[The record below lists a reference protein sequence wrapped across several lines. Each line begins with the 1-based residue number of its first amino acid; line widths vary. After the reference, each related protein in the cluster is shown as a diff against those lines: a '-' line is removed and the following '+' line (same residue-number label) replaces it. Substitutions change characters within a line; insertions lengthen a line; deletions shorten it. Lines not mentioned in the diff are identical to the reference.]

1 MITPNTR
8 IILLKCPI
16 PLSNKH
22 QITFAN
28 SEAQYNYF
36 YNLPKIE
43 EDEAQY
49 QRKDNVIRFPAHAD
63 SLQEYNYCMYQNI
76 NYGNKWFY
84 AFITNISYVND
95 GCSYISIKTDVFQTW
110 QFNLT
115 WKQSFIEREMISIS
129 DDIPRSKSTTR
140 NF

>member
-16 PLSNKH
+16 SLSNKH

-43 EDEAQY
+43 EDDAQY

-63 SLQEYNYCMYQNI
+63 SLQEYNYCMYQNN

-115 WKQSFIEREMISIS
+115 WKQSFIEREMISVS
-129 DDIPRSKSTTR
+129 DDIPRCKSTA
-140 NF
+140 